1 MMIKKA
7 KQKIPVQS
15 LSRQLLIFTGIALM
29 LLSATVAYGQTER
42 TVTGVV
48 VSATD
53 NTPIPGTNVVIKGTT
68 LGGSTDIDGN
78 FSIQVN
84 ENDVVVFSFIGFRS
98 QEVLISNQQVINIAL
113 LEDVSNLDEVIVI
126 GYGVQQKKLVTGATA
141 HVKGDVIQKQNAT
154 NPLQAIQGQTAG
166 VNISSTS
173 GQPGANMK
181 VAIRGI
187 GTVGDSQPLYIID
200 GVQGD
205 ISMINASDI
214 ESLDVLKDAASAAI
228 YGSQAANGVILVTTK
243 QGKAGKA
250 QISFNA
256 YYGVQNVARTT
267 DMLNRDEY
275 ISIMQEQAL
284 NSGSA
289 LYDPSGFE
297 GAADTDW
304 VNQMFDDNTV
314 TENYSLGITGGT
326 DASVYAIS
334 LSYIG
339 QEGIVGG
346 ADVSNYER
354 YGFRINTE
362 HKLYENILK
371 IGQHM
376 NFNYIKNNGVAV
388 GNQYSN
394 SLRAAFGTSPLSPVY
409 SNNNIYNSPYND
421 TSNSSWNTG
430 DGNPYGSL
438 MTNNKNA
445 NDQQKMLA
453 DIYAELEPIKNLK
466 FKTLFGFNYYASEY
480 RSYSPLYQFSIY
492 SYNNDHTTVNQSM
505 SKGHTM
511 TWTNTA
517 SYGFKINEVHKFDL
531 LAGMEII
538 RFQGSDLNASNW
550 NLLSQFDN
558 FGGAYLN
565 NTSGQAELDVDSE
578 TGIVNGVVE
587 KRTVGGGPAVK
598 SRRQS
603 YFGRLGYNYKEKYML
618 NATFRADASSK
629 FTKGNRWGYFPSVS
643 AGWVATNE
651 SFMEGVDSWMDFLK
665 VRVSW
670 GQVGNQ
676 SIADFQYAAPINTS
690 TNFSGSDPAANYVFG
705 TALVN
710 TPGAYPSRL
719 SNPNVKWETSEQTN
733 IGIDA
738 YFMNSRLGVNA
749 DFYVKTTKDWLVT
762 APILAT
768 AGASAPVINGGD
780 VKNTGLEL
788 ALSWSDNI
796 GGLRYHIGVNGA
808 YNKNKVGQI
817 PTDDGIIHGYT
828 NQLYDNSP
836 EFYRSQNGHAIGYFW
851 GYETAGIFQNEA
863 EIQAWRDAGNGIL
876 QDGVK
881 PGDVKYVDQD
891 KDGIVNSDDK
901 VDLGSGS
908 PDLTYG
914 FNLSLDYKGFDF
926 AISANG
932 VMGNEIVQSYRNQ
945 SNKKSNY
952 TTAVLQRWTGE
963 GTSNSMPRVTEINVN
978 WQFSDLYVQ
987 NGDFLRISNIALG
1000 YDFSRLTK
1008 NKLFSQLRLYA
1019 AVQNAF
1025 TFTKYDGMDPE
1036 IGYGTQSWVSG
1047 VDLGYYPRPRTFLV
1061 GVNLKF

>member
-7 KQKIPVQS
+7 KLKIPVQS

-29 LLSATVAYGQTER
+29 LLTATVAYGQTER
-42 TVTGVV
+42 TITGVV

-53 NTPIPGTNVVIKGTT
+53 GTPIPGTNVVIKGTT
-68 LGGSTDIDGN
+68 IGGITDIDGN
-78 FSIQVN
+78 YSIQVN

-98 QEVLISNQQVINIAL
+98 QEVLISNQQVINIVLA
-113 LEDVSNLDEVIVI
+113 EDVSSLDEVIVV
-126 GYGVQQKKLVTGATA
+126 GYGVQQKKLVTGATSQM
-141 HVKGDVIQKQNAT
+141 KGDAIQKQNAT
-154 NPLQAIQGQTAG
+154 NPLQAMQGQTAG
-166 VNISSTS
+166 VNIASTS
-173 GQPGANMK
+173 GQPGSDMR
-181 VAIRGI
+181 VTIRGI

-205 ISMINASDI
+205 ITTVNASDI

-228 YGSQAANGVILVTTK
+228 YGSQAANGVVLVTTK

-250 QISFNA
+250 QISFDA

-267 DMLNRDEY
+267 DMLNRDQY
-275 ISIMQEQAL
+275 ITMMQEQAL

-289 LYDPSGFE
+289 LYGASVFD

-304 VNQMFDDNTV
+304 VDQMFTDNAV

-326 DASVYAIS
+326 DASVYALS
-334 LSYIG
+334 LSYID

-354 YGFRINTE
+354 YGFRVNTE

-371 IGQHM
+371 VGQHM
-376 NFNYIKNNGVAV
+376 NFNYVKNNGVAV

-394 SLRAAFGTSPLSPVY
+394 SLRGAFGTSPLSPVY
-409 SNNNIYNSPYND
+409 SDNNIYGSPYND
-421 TSNSSWNTG
+421 TSNSPWNTG

-445 NDQQKMLA
+445 SDQQKMLA
-453 DIYAELEPIKNLK
+453 DIYAELEPVKNLK
-466 FKTLFGFNYYASEY
+466 IKSLFGFNYYASEY

-492 SYNNDHTTVNQSM
+492 SYNNDHTTVNQNM

-517 SYGFKINEVHKFDL
+517 SYSFDLNEVHKFDV
-531 LAGMEII
+531 LAGMEVI
-538 RFQGSDLNASNW
+538 RFQGTKLEGSNW
-550 NLLSQFDN
+550 DLLSQFDN
-558 FGGAYLN
+558 FGGAYLD
-565 NTSGQAELDVDSE
+565 NTSGQAELDKDPE
-578 TGIVNGVVE
+578 TGEVKGVIE
-587 KRTVGGGPAVK
+587 KRTVGGGPEVK
-598 SRRQS
+598 SRRLS

-618 NATFRADASSK
+618 NATLRADASSK

-651 SFMEGVDSWMDFLK
+651 PFLESVNTWMDFLK
-665 VRVSW
+665 VRASW

-676 SIADFQYAAPINTS
+676 SIDDFQYAAPVNTS
-690 TNFSGSDPAANYVFG
+690 TNFSGTDPAANYVFG

-719 SNPNVKWETSEQTN
+719 SNPIVKWETSEQTN
-733 IGIDA
+733 IGFDA

-749 DFYVKTTKDWLVT
+749 DFYVKKTKDWLVT

-768 AGASAPVINGGD
+768 AGTSAPVINGGN
-780 VKNTGLEL
+780 VKNTGIEL
-788 ALSWSDNI
+788 ALTWSDNI
-796 GGLRYHIGVNGA
+796 GDLNYHIGVNGA
-808 YNKNKVGQI
+808 YNKNEVGQI
-817 PTDDGIIHGYT
+817 PTDDGIIHGLS
-828 NQLYDNSP
+828 NMLYDNSP
-836 EFYRSQNGHAIGYFW
+836 EFYRAENGHAIGYFW
-851 GYETAGIFQNEA
+851 GYATAGIFQSEA
-863 EIQAWRDAGNGIL
+863 DIQAWRNAGNGIL
-876 QDGVK
+876 QDDVK

-901 VDLGSGS
+901 VDLGSGI

-914 FNLSLDYKGFDF
+914 FNLSLDYKGFDL

-932 VMGNEIVQSYRNQ
+932 VVGNEIVQSYRNQ
-945 SNKKSNY
+945 GNKKANY

-963 GTSNSMPRVTEINVN
+963 GTSNNMPRVTETNVN
-978 WQFSDLYVQ
+978 WQFSDLYIQ

-1047 VDLGYYPRPRTFLV
+1047 VDLGYYPRPRTFLI